1 MPIEIGHVAQE
12 DLDRLWSDPAHWT
25 RGGFYRCAA
34 DPRLMVL
41 KRVGVGYTINTA
53 HRRSW
58 FVLGGLL
65 VVLISPL
72 VVNFALGRDA
82 PDWMLLVT
90 LLWPLSVAVIM
101 LLWLSRRDRSGI
113 KKT

>member
-1 MPIEIGHVAQE
+1 MTETD
-12 DLDRLWSDPAHWT
+12 DLDGLWSDPVHWT

-65 VVLISPL
+65 AVAVAPIFLNL
-72 VVNFALGRDA
+72 ALGRSA
-82 PDWMLLVT
+82 PGWLLVLT
-90 LLWPLSVAVIM
+90 LIFPLAVVVIT
-101 LLWLSRRDRSGI
+101 LVWLSRRDES
-113 KKT
+113 